1 MAAASM
7 AAFSAVPGVQPS
19 PGEGDGDNGNA
30 GDCAGVAGVND
41 VPDDGGGAGETVGP
55 LVV

>member
-1 MAAASM
+1 M